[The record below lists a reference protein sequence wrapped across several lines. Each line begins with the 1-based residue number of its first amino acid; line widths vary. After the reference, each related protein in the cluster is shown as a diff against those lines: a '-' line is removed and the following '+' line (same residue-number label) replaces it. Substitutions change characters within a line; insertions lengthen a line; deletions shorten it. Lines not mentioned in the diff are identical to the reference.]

1 MSVVTFMVYRQIIRT
16 CYQKGCSM
24 VRKYRKINRLGEV
37 FTEMRFTPDF
47 VMLMALR
54 IKCMHHTLHTYYSLL
69 LKSYLSICV
78 PQFYMKWEKIKVMCV
93 FCRPACLHIHKL
105 SYLLGYDFHS
115 TKYGCPI
122 IYRKW
127 YIHCCNTMG
136 QLQKDFC
143 N

>member
-1 MSVVTFMVYRQIIRT
+1 
-16 CYQKGCSM
+16 M

-78 PQFYMKWEKIKVMCV
+78 PQFYMKWEKIKNHVC
-93 FCRPACLHIHKL
+93 FLQACLL
-105 SYLLGYDFHS
+105 TYTQTLLF
-115 TKYGCPI
+115 T
-122 IYRKW
+122 W
-127 YIHCCNTMG
+127 
-136 QLQKDFC
+136 L
-143 N
+143 